1 MSSRVKVTRRQIL
14 IGASLVSAGPFVQVA
29 LAQEHEH
36 VEHSTQRRL
45 EGIVK
50 TLDDAAK
57 TFVCHWKTR
66 DWAYTTTDKTTFRIG
81 SQAGSWSDLKVGQTV
96 EVSFHWHGKN
106 RVADRVTIA
115 KK

>member
-1 MSSRVKVTRRQIL
+1 MTSRIKVTRRQIL
-14 IGASLVSAGPFVQVA
+14 IGASLVSAGPFFQVA

-36 VEHSTQRRL
+36 VERSTGKIGN
-45 EGIVK
+45 GIVT

-57 TFVCHWKTR
+57 TFGCHWKTR
-66 DWAYTTTDKTTFRIG
+66 DWTYRTTDKTTFRIG
-81 SQAGSWSDLKVGQTV
+81 SQAGSWSDLKVGQSV
-96 EVSFHWHGKN
+96 KVNYHWQGKN

>member
-1 MSSRVKVTRRQIL
+1 MTSRIKVTRRQIL
-14 IGASLVSAGPFVQVA
+14 IGASLVSAGPFFQVA
-29 LAQEHEH
+29 LAQENEH
-36 VEHSTQRRL
+36 VERSIRL
-45 EGIVK
+45 GIVT

-57 TFVCHWKTR
+57 TFGCHWKTR
-66 DWAYTTTDKTTFRIG
+66 DWTYRTTDKTTFQIG

-96 EVSFHWHGKN
+96 EVGFHWLGKN